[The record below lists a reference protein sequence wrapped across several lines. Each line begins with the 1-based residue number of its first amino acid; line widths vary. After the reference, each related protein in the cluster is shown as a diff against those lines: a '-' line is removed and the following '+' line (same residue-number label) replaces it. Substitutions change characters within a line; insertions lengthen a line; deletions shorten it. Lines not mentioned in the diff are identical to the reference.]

1 MCNNVAGYNAC
12 PVTIVIYMIDKNT
25 RLLTFLIFIIER
37 DKNIKTNPY
46 KVQTETTL
54 TQTYESMQTTTQH
67 HAGLTVKD
75 ITHTPSPPPNET
87 GTVFRRVN
95 TIRSLFYITV
105 FSINHT
111 NSETIFNIFHRSDT
125 KVEK

>member
-12 PVTIVIYMIDKNT
+12 LVTNVIYMINKNT
-25 RLLTFLIFIIER
+25 RLLTFLTFIIET
-37 DKNIKTNPY
+37 DKNIKNKPVQSTNGDNSY
-46 KVQTETTL
+46 TNLRVHANNYTTL
-54 TQTYESMQTTTQH
+54 CRINPHGYNPHPT
-67 HAGLTVKD
+67 
-75 ITHTPSPPPNET
+75 PNEP

-95 TIRSLFYITV
+95 TMRSLFYITV
-105 FSINHT
+105 FSITHT